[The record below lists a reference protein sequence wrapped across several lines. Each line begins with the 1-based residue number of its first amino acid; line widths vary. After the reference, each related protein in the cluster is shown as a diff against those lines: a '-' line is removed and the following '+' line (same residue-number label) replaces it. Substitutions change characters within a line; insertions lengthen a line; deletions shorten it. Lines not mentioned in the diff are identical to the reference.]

1 MLQLPELIELEDII
15 LQAGDAIRLQQHGEV
30 KYAASRFPLYSISM
44 GSQRADA
51 PVLGFFGGVH
61 GLERIG
67 SQIVLAFLRS
77 LLVRQSWDSS
87 LQHKLKNIRLVFMP
101 LINPIGIARGTRSNG
116 YGVDLMRNAPIE
128 SAEKTSFLVGGH
140 RISPHLPW
148 YRGELN
154 SSMELENQ
162 ALCSVVKSQL
172 LNSPFSIALDC
183 HSGFGLRDR
192 LWFPYAH
199 TRTPFPN
206 LAEVYALKA
215 LFDQS
220 YPQHPYVIEPQAL
233 QYCTHGD
240 IWDYLY
246 TENSSSGQLFLPLTL
261 ELGSWLWVK
270 KNPRQLM
277 SLLGLFNPIV
287 PHRQQRVL
295 RSHLLLFEFLLRAV
309 HDHSKWLPKTN
320 HYLNCKQ
327 EAEAL
332 WYGIV

>member
-15 LQAGDAIRLQQHGEV
+15 LQAGNVLRVQQHGEV
-30 KYAASRFPLYSISM
+30 KRHEVSFPLYSISM
-44 GSQRADA
+44 GSTALDA

-77 LLVRQSWDSS
+77 LLVRLRWDSG
-87 LQHKLKNIRLVFMP
+87 LQHTLKNMRLVFMP

-154 SSMELENQ
+154 ASMELENQ
-162 ALCSVVKSQL
+162 ALCNVVKSQL

-199 TRTPFPN
+199 TRIPFPN

-220 YPQHPYVIEPQAL
+220 YPHHPYVIEPQAL

-246 TENSSSGQLFLPLTL
+246 TENSGSGQFFLPLTL

-309 HDHSKWLPKTN
+309 HDHSKWLPKAN
-320 HYLNCKQ
+320 HYINCKQ

-332 WYGIV
+332 WYGII